1 MIIVCGTIAGLILI
15 LLTAVNPGGTALGFI
30 LSTVAMTLVLLC
42 YLWLDRWEPE
52 PPRLLVLAF
61 LWGASVAILASV
73 VLELIV
79 ESAVNSGQSETSF
92 FTVAVA
98 APVIEEA
105 AKGLFLLLMMTG
117 ARRNE
122 LNSLTDCLVYAG
134 VTAVGFAW
142 LEDIFYIAN
151 GETLASSLVTAA
163 MRLIMGPFAHPLF
176 TTFTGIGVYF
186 AMQQRNAWGKVGY
199 VALGFAA
206 AVIMHGLWNGSALVG
221 PGAYFGLYVVWMMP
235 IFFLAIMLAVRSRR
249 REQKIVAEKLPGM
262 VAAGLVLP
270 PETAWL
276 ASIKTRKQAVAAATR
291 FGGRQAGIG
300 VKRFA
305 HQVIELAF
313 VRDRIERG
321 FGDARVFALQ
331 QEEVDGVVAARAA
344 AGPALHWLSGYQ
356 LPRA

>member
-1 MIIVCGTIAGLILI
+1 MPPFPRPVRKVGAPLAVIITFGTIAGLILI
-15 LLTAVNPGGTALGFI
+15 LLTAVNPVGTTIGFV
-30 LSTVAMTLVLLC
+30 LSTVAMTLVLLS

-61 LWGASVAILASV
+61 LWGASVAILVSV

-142 LEDIFYIAN
+142 VEDIFYIAN

-163 MRLIMGPFAHPLF
+163 MRLIMAPFAHPLF

-186 AMQQRNAWGKVGY
+186 ARSN
-199 VALGFAA
+199 
-206 AVIMHGLWNGSALVG
+206 VIHGPRWVTS
-221 PGAYFGLYVVWMMP
+221 PW
-235 IFFLAIMLAVRSRR
+235 
-249 REQKIVAEKLPGM
+249 
-262 VAAGLVLP
+262 
-270 PETAWL
+270 
-276 ASIKTRKQAVAAATR
+276 AS
-291 FGGRQAGIG
+291 
-300 VKRFA
+300 
-305 HQVIELAF
+305 
-313 VRDRIERG
+313 
-321 FGDARVFALQ
+321 
-331 QEEVDGVVAARAA
+331 
-344 AGPALHWLSGYQ
+344 
-356 LPRA
+356 LPR